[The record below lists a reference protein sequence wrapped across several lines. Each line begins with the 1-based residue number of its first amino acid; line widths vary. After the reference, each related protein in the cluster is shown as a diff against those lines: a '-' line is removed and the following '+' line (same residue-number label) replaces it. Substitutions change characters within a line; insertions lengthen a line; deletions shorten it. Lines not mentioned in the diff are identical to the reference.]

1 MKSVMISIKPYW
13 VFLIIAKTMGWNIN
27 KEKTVEVRKTCPRDN
42 EWNKVGKIYCTKD
55 KQSFNCIPKEYQPF
69 MKKFLGKVIGEFVC
83 DNIFSMSITYS
94 DPNNRMSAREFS
106 FTCLTYKQIIDYLGN
121 GKRGYGWHISDL
133 VIYDK
138 PKELEAFTTFCDAN
152 KKRCAN
158 CKHYLFDND
167 DLNGY
172 RRWCDVCHRKPLTRP
187 PQSWCY
193 IEGVEE

>member
-13 VFLIIAKTMGWNIN
+13 VFLIIANTMGWNIN
-27 KEKTVEVRKTCPRDN
+27 KEKTVEVRKTFPQDN
-42 EWNKVGKIYCTKD
+42 EWNKIGKIYCTKD

-133 VIYDK
+133 VLYDK
-138 PKELEAFTTFCDAN
+138 PKALSEFAKPCN
-152 KKRCAN
+152 YN
-158 CKHYLFDND
+158 CFAPCPY
-167 DLNGY
+167 Y
-172 RRWCDVCHRKPLTRP
+172 RGKEYDCEKPVITRP

-193 IEGVEE
+193 VEGV